1 LFLIAVSGATPM
13 QTNSEA
19 LVKTDTRDLLR
30 DAGLRPTRQRIG
42 LAHLLFAGDCR
53 HVTAE
58 DLFAEA
64 NAAALSVS
72 LATVYNTLRQFVDA
86 GLLREVLAERGRAY
100 FDTNISDHH
109 HFFHVAEGRLEDVP
123 ADAVIIA
130 KLPEAPAGASIERVD
145 VIIRL
150 NKA

>member
-1 LFLIAVSGATPM
+1 M
-13 QTNSEA
+13 QTTSAALENTEA
-19 LVKTDTRDLLR
+19 QTRLR

-42 LAHLLFAGDCR
+42 LANLLFAGDCR

-58 DLFAEA
+58 ELFAEA

-86 GLLREVLAERGRAY
+86 GLLREVLAEPGRAY

-123 ADAVIIA
+123 ADAVSIA
-130 KLPEAPAGASIERVD
+130 KLPMAPAGATVERVD

>member
-1 LFLIAVSGATPM
+1 M

-19 LVKTDTRDLLR
+19 LDDTDMQKRLR

-42 LAHLLFAGDCR
+42 LANLLFSGDCR

-58 DLFAEA
+58 ELFAEA

-72 LATVYNTLRQFVDA
+72 LATVYNTLRQFVDV
-86 GLLREVLAERGRAY
+86 GLLREVLVDPGRAY
-100 FDTNISDHH
+100 FDTNIFDHH

-123 ADAVIIA
+123 VDAVSIA
-130 KLPEAPAGASIERVD
+130 KLPLAPAGAMVERVD
-145 VIIRL
+145 VVIRL

>member
-1 LFLIAVSGATPM
+1 MPT
-13 QTNSEA
+13 TSEA
-19 LVKTDTRDLLR
+19 LADVNTQNRLR
-30 DAGLRPTRQRIG
+30 NAGLRPTRQRIG
-42 LAHLLFAGDCR
+42 LANLLFAGDCR

-58 DLFAEA
+58 ELFAEA
-64 NAAALSVS
+64 NSAALSVS

-86 GLLREVLAERGRAY
+86 GLLREVLAEPGRAY

-109 HFFHVAEGRLEDVP
+109 HFFHVDEGRLEDVP
-123 ADAVIIA
+123 ADAVGIV
-130 KLPEAPAGASIERVD
+130 KLPSAPAGARVERVD